1 MAEENIYKQE
11 FNVRNLL
18 TRSVTLYPSR
28 AQITRDIDEITL
40 KPGTNEITIYGVTP
54 TADESSIKVD
64 GKGPA
69 TITDMMVE
77 LIPNK
82 ENYDDVYSSDSDDE
96 DAGDSNDEQAESDTE
111 SDKIKP
117 LEGEV
122 KKITDAIR
130 KVREEEN
137 SATSRLEMLESY
149 GRSLEKD
156 RPKDLEACMRAY
168 REERQKTFEVLSS
181 SEDQIKALGF
191 EYSQLLGKQVKAIK
205 AAAKEQVKARK
216 EKAKLAEKKRR
227 ARQEKLDTKRR
238 IKDERIE
245 FWPRKIFRVVL
256 TLETNSDL
264 TPASS
269 RRESIDSLAKPLPEF
284 SPGSCQISLSLSY
297 ITSSAFWLP
306 RYDLSLNTPTR
317 SGVLVYRAEFCNTT
331 SETWKDAK
339 VILST
344 SQTSFQ
350 GLGEPI
356 PFLTSWHIR
365 LSKMAGSQT
374 DSSSGALV
382 STHEME
388 YKRKVQVDT
397 VNKISE
403 PRHMLFGLDRVTPPP
418 APQQQQLQQQQQMQ
432 RQQPQIQQM
441 QIQPM
446 QPMQQMQQ
454 QQAQQQ
460 QAQQQQMQM
469 QQMQQQQPQILQMG
483 GHGPSNLF
491 QGNLAVPAGYR
502 WARRPAIQA
511 TEDDLSGG
519 NAETIIPDVP
529 ELATQESTW
538 AESGLTATYDIPG
551 LRTISPS
558 HTARRQKIASISLK
572 DIQLLYVMV
581 PKLRA
586 AAFLKARFRNT
597 SSIALLKGQAGLTLD
612 GSFLGNTNV
621 PRCSAG
627 EAFSLSLGVD
637 PSVTVTYSK
646 PVVKRRETGV
656 FQKEGNGVYTRV
668 CTITNTKSN
677 RALEGAVH
685 DQVPVSE
692 DERLKVEVIQ
702 PSGLRNEG
710 DVAKTGT
717 PIVQVGKTAEK
728 WGKATATMRKGGEI
742 CWDVKLEP
750 GRSVKLVL
758 EYEAR
763 FPSHEVVVSV

>member
-1 MAEENIYKQE
+1 
-11 FNVRNLL
+11 
-18 TRSVTLYPSR
+18 
-28 AQITRDIDEITL
+28 
-40 KPGTNEITIYGVTP
+40 
-54 TADESSIKVD
+54 
-64 GKGPA
+64 
-69 TITDMMVE
+69 MMVE

-96 DAGDSNDEQAESDTE
+96 DAGDSDDEQAESDTQ
-111 SDKIKP
+111 SDQIKP
-117 LEGEV
+117 LEGEI
-122 KKITDAIR
+122 KKTTDAVR
-130 KVREEEN
+130 KVREEKN
-137 SATSRLEMLESY
+137 SATSRLAMLESY

-168 REERQKTFEVLSS
+168 REERRKTFEVLSS
-181 SEDQIKALGF
+181 SEDQIGALGV
-191 EYSQLLGKQVKAIK
+191 EHAQLLKKQVKAIK
-205 AAAKEQVKARK
+205 AAAKEQAKARK

-238 IKDERIE
+238 IKEERIE
-245 FWPRKIFRVVL
+245 FWPRKVFRVVL
-256 TLETNSDL
+256 ILETNLDM

-269 RRESIDSLAKPLPEF
+269 RRESIDSFAKPLPDF
-284 SPGSCQISLSLSY
+284 SPASCQISLSISY

-339 VILST
+339 VILSA

-356 PFLTSWHIR
+356 PFLTSWHIK
-365 LSKMAGSQT
+365 LSKMSGSQT

-382 STHEME
+382 SKHEME

-397 VNKISE
+397 GNKISE

-418 APQQQQLQQQQQMQ
+418 VPRQQQLQQQL
-432 RQQPQIQQM
+432 
-441 QIQPM
+441 
-446 QPMQQMQQ
+446 QQ

-460 QAQQQQMQM
+460 QAQIQQMQM
-469 QQMQQQQPQILQMG
+469 QKMQPQQPQILQMG
-483 GHGPSNLF
+483 AHGPSNLWA
-491 QGNLAVPAGYR
+491 GNLAAPTGSR
-502 WARRPAIQA
+502 RARAAAFQDA
-511 TEDDLSGG
+511 EDDLYGG
-519 NAETIIPDVP
+519 NAETIIPDIP

-558 HTARRQKIASISLK
+558 RTARRQKIASISLK

-586 AAFLKARFRNT
+586 AAFLKARLRNA

-677 RALEGAVH
+677 RALEGAVY

-717 PIVQVGKTAEK
+717 PIAQVGRTAEK
-728 WGKATATMRKGGEI
+728 WGNATATMRKGGEI

-763 FPSHEVVVSV
+763 FPSHEAVVSV

>member
-1 MAEENIYKQE
+1 M
-11 FNVRNLL
+11 
-18 TRSVTLYPSR
+18 
-28 AQITRDIDEITL
+28 
-40 KPGTNEITIYGVTP
+40 
-54 TADESSIKVD
+54 
-64 GKGPA
+64 
-69 TITDMMVE
+69 
-77 LIPNK
+77 
-82 ENYDDVYSSDSDDE
+82 
-96 DAGDSNDEQAESDTE
+96 
-111 SDKIKP
+111 
-117 LEGEV
+117 
-122 KKITDAIR
+122 
-130 KVREEEN
+130 
-137 SATSRLEMLESY
+137 
-149 GRSLEKD
+149 
-156 RPKDLEACMRAY
+156 
-168 REERQKTFEVLSS
+168 
-181 SEDQIKALGF
+181 
-191 EYSQLLGKQVKAIK
+191 
-205 AAAKEQVKARK
+205 
-216 EKAKLAEKKRR
+216 
-227 ARQEKLDTKRR
+227 
-238 IKDERIE
+238 
-245 FWPRKIFRVVL
+245 VL
-256 TLETNSDL
+256 TLETNFDL
-264 TPASS
+264 TPTSS
-269 RRESIDSLAKPLPEF
+269 RCESIDSLAKPLPEF
-284 SPGSCQISLSLSY
+284 SPASCQISLSLSY
-297 ITSSAFWLP
+297 ITSSAFWIP

-317 SGVLVYRAEFCNTT
+317 SGVLVYRAEFSNTT

-418 APQQQQLQQQQQMQ
+418 APQQQQLQQQMQ
-432 RQQPQIQQM
+432 RHQAQIQQM

-446 QPMQQMQQ
+446 QAMQQIQQ

-460 QAQQQQMQM
+460 QAQQQQA
-469 QQMQQQQPQILQMG
+469 QIQQMG
-483 GHGPSNLF
+483 GHGPSNLWR
-491 QGNLAVPAGYR
+491 GNLAVPAGYMQ
-502 WARRPAIQA
+502 ARGAAIQD

-519 NAETIIPDVP
+519 NAETIIPDIP

-627 EAFSLSLGVD
+627 EVFSLSLGVD

-702 PSGLRNEG
+702 PSGLQKEG
-710 DVAKTGT
+710 DIAKTGT

>member
-1 MAEENIYKQE
+1 
-11 FNVRNLL
+11 
-18 TRSVTLYPSR
+18 
-28 AQITRDIDEITL
+28 
-40 KPGTNEITIYGVTP
+40 
-54 TADESSIKVD
+54 
-64 GKGPA
+64 
-69 TITDMMVE
+69 MMVE

-82 ENYDDVYSSDSDDE
+82 ENYDDVYTSDSDDE
-96 DAGDSNDEQAESDTE
+96 DAGDSIDEQAESDTD
-111 SDKIKP
+111 SDMMKP
-117 LEGEV
+117 FEGEV
-122 KKITDAIR
+122 RKITDELK
-130 KVREEEN
+130 KVKEEKD
-137 SATSRLEMLESY
+137 SATSRLAMLESY

-156 RPKDLEACMRAY
+156 RPNDLEACMRAY
-168 REERQKTFEVLSS
+168 HKERQKIFENFTH
-181 SEDQIKALGF
+181 SEAQFEALTS
-191 EYSQLLGKQVKAIK
+191 EYSQLLKKQAKAIN

-245 FWPRKIFRVVL
+245 FWPRKVFRVVL
-256 TLETNSDL
+256 TLETNSEM

-269 RRESIDSLAKPLPEF
+269 RRGSIDSLAKPLPEV
-284 SPGSCQISLSLSY
+284 SSASCQISLSLSY

-306 RYDLSLNTPTR
+306 RYDLSINTPTR

-356 PFLTSWHIR
+356 PSLTTWHIR
-365 LSKMAGSQT
+365 LSKMSVSQT
-374 DSSSGALV
+374 DSASGALV

-403 PRHMLFGLDRVTPPP
+403 PRHVLFGLDRVTPPP
-418 APQQQQLQQQQQMQ
+418 APVVMGCRSPSPATWDKRLVPQQRQS
-432 RQQPQIQQM
+432 QQPQMQQ
-441 QIQPM
+441 
-446 QPMQQMQQ
+446 QQMQQ
-454 QQAQQQ
+454 QQMQLP
-460 QAQQQQMQM
+460 QMQLP
-469 QQMQQQQPQILQMG
+469 QMQVQRMG
-483 GHGPSNLF
+483 GFGPSSLF
-491 QGNLAVPAGYR
+491 HPASVPAAPGQ
-502 WARRPAIQA
+502 ARGDVSQE
-511 TEDDLSGG
+511 TEDGLFGG
-519 NAETIIPDVP
+519 NAETIIPDIP
-529 ELATQESTW
+529 ELATQESSW

-572 DIQLLYVMV
+572 DIQLLYVVV

-586 AAFLKARFRNT
+586 AAFLKARLRNI

-627 EAFSLSLGVD
+627 ETFGLSLGVD
-637 PSVTVTYSK
+637 PSVIVTYSK
-646 PVVKRRETGV
+646 PVVKRRQTGV

-668 CTITNTKSN
+668 CTITNTKAN

-685 DQVPVSE
+685 DQIPVSE

-717 PIVQVGKTAEK
+717 PMVQVGKPAEK
-728 WGKATATMRKGGEI
+728 WGKATATMRKGGEV
-742 CWDVKLEP
+742 CWDVKIEP
-750 GRSVKLVL
+750 GRGVKLEL

>member
-1 MAEENIYKQE
+1 
-11 FNVRNLL
+11 
-18 TRSVTLYPSR
+18 
-28 AQITRDIDEITL
+28 
-40 KPGTNEITIYGVTP
+40 
-54 TADESSIKVD
+54 
-64 GKGPA
+64 
-69 TITDMMVE
+69 MVE

-96 DAGDSNDEQAESDTE
+96 DAGDSEDEQTESDTE

-117 LEGEV
+117 LEGEI
-122 KKITDAIR
+122 KKTTDAVR
-130 KVREEEN
+130 KVREERN
-137 SATSRLEMLESY
+137 SATSRLAMLESY

-156 RPKDLEACMRAY
+156 RPKDLEACIRAY
-168 REERQKTFEVLSS
+168 REERRKTFEVLSS
-181 SEDQIKALGF
+181 SEDQIGTLGV
-191 EYSQLLGKQVKAIK
+191 EHGQLLKKQVKAVK
-205 AAAKEQVKARK
+205 AAAKEQAKARK

-238 IKDERIE
+238 IKEERIE
-245 FWPRKIFRVVL
+245 FWPRKVFRVVL
-256 TLETNSDL
+256 TLETNSDM

-269 RRESIDSLAKPLPEF
+269 RRESIDSLAKTLDF
-284 SPGSCQISLSLSY
+284 SPASSQISLSLSY
-297 ITSSAFWLP
+297 ITSSAFWTP

-331 SETWKDAK
+331 SETWMDAK

-365 LSKMAGSQT
+365 LSKMSGSQT

-397 VNKISE
+397 VNKVSE
-403 PRHMLFGLDRVTPPP
+403 PRYMLFGLDRVTPPP
-418 APQQQQLQQQQQMQ
+418 ALRQQQLQ
-432 RQQPQIQQM
+432 
-441 QIQPM
+441 
-446 QPMQQMQQ
+446 QQMQQ
-454 QQAQQQ
+454 QQAQEY
-460 QAQQQQMQM
+460 QAQQQQAQI
-469 QQMQQQQPQILQMG
+469 QQMQPQQPQILQMG
-483 GHGPSNLF
+483 AHGPDNLWSR
-491 QGNLAVPAGYR
+491 NLAAPAGSIR
-502 WARRPAIQA
+502 ARGAAIRG
-511 TEDDLSGG
+511 TEDDLYGG
-519 NAETIIPDVP
+519 NAETIIPDIP

-538 AESGLTATYDIPG
+538 AESGLTATYDMPG

-572 DIQLLYVMV
+572 DIQLSYVMV

-586 AAFLKARFRNT
+586 AAFLKARLRNT

-637 PSVTVTYSK
+637 PSVTVIYSK
-646 PVVKRRETGV
+646 PIVKRRETGV

-677 RALEGAVH
+677 RALEGAVY

-717 PIVQVGKTAEK
+717 PIAQVGRTAEK
-728 WGKATATMRKGGEI
+728 WGNATATMRKGGEI

-763 FPSHEVVVSV
+763 FPSHEAVVSV

>member
-1 MAEENIYKQE
+1 
-11 FNVRNLL
+11 
-18 TRSVTLYPSR
+18 
-28 AQITRDIDEITL
+28 
-40 KPGTNEITIYGVTP
+40 
-54 TADESSIKVD
+54 
-64 GKGPA
+64 
-69 TITDMMVE
+69 MVE

-82 ENYDDVYSSDSDDE
+82 ENYDDVYSSGSDDE
-96 DAGDSNDEQAESDTE
+96 DAGDSDDEQTESDTE

-117 LEGEV
+117 LEGEI
-122 KKITDAIR
+122 KKTTDAVR
-130 KVREEEN
+130 KVREEKH
-137 SATSRLEMLESY
+137 SATSRLAMLESY

-156 RPKDLEACMRAY
+156 RPKDLEACIRAY
-168 REERQKTFEVLSS
+168 REERRKTFEVLSS
-181 SEDQIKALGF
+181 SEDQIGALGV
-191 EYSQLLGKQVKAIK
+191 EHAQLLKKQVKAIK
-205 AAAKEQVKARK
+205 AAAKEHKQARK

-238 IKDERIE
+238 IKEERIE
-245 FWPRKIFRVVL
+245 FWPRKVFRVVL
-256 TLETNSDL
+256 TLEANSDM

-269 RRESIDSLAKPLPEF
+269 RRGSVDSLAKTLDF
-284 SPGSCQISLSLSY
+284 SPASSQISLSLSY
-297 ITSSAFWLP
+297 ITSSAFWTP

-356 PFLTSWHIR
+356 PFLNSWHIR
-365 LSKMAGSQT
+365 LSKMSGSQT

-397 VNKISE
+397 VNKVSE
-403 PRHMLFGLDRVTPPP
+403 PRHMLFGLDRVTPR
-418 APQQQQLQQQQQMQ
+418 QQQLQQQMQQ
-432 RQQPQIQQM
+432 
-441 QIQPM
+441 
-446 QPMQQMQQ
+446 QQMQQ
-454 QQAQQQ
+454 QQAQQYQPQQQ
-460 QAQQQQMQM
+460 QAQIQQMQA
-469 QQMQQQQPQILQMG
+469 QRMQQQQPQIIQMG
-483 GHGPSNLF
+483 AHGPSNVWA
-491 QGNLAVPAGYR
+491 GNLPAPAKSKR
-502 WARRPAIQA
+502 ARGAAIQD
-511 TEDDLSGG
+511 TEDDLYGG
-519 NAETIIPDVP
+519 NAETIIPDIP

-572 DIQLLYVMV
+572 DIQLSYVMV

-586 AAFLKARFRNT
+586 AAFLKARLRNT
-597 SSIALLKGQAGLTLD
+597 SSIALLRGQAGLTLD

-717 PIVQVGKTAEK
+717 PIAQVGKTVER
-728 WGKATATMRKGGEI
+728 WGNATATMRKGGEI

-750 GRSVKLVL
+750 GRSIKLVL

-763 FPSHEVVVSV
+763 FPSQEVVVSV